1 MCIGISFSG
10 VRDIGITLF
19 VLSMQQKANI
29 SNSVVGQLSNF
40 TPKGSVINEF
50 KRMKSVNEDVLREY
64 QQNKE
69 KGNLVSYS
77 NKAEDDMER
86 HKFEDFV
93 EDRANKETK
102 MLIEEMK
109 KNGISSIDELYQQNY
124 PNYMSHIKKCISKI
138 ESKIDQSN
146 VNADVSNI
154 NTLRK
159 LGDIIKKMVQGSKKL
174 VEDMFKYGGKKLIK
188 GTNLLGVQSQFLGAF
203 ALVLFPIVAIMAG
216 EPGTGA
222 RIALSMIGFIIAG
235 RIAQMTTEISADKFD
250 IRVMSNRPI

>member
-1 MCIGISFSG
+1 M
-10 VRDIGITLF
+10 
-19 VLSMQQKANI
+19 QKANI
-29 SNSVVGQLSNF
+29 SNSVVSELSNF

-50 KRMKSVNEDVLREY
+50 KRMKSVNEDILREY
-64 QQNKE
+64 KQNKDN
-69 KGNLVSYS
+69 GNLVSFS
-77 NKAEDDMER
+77 NDTKDNMEVDT

-109 KNGISSIDELYQQNY
+109 KSGISSIDELYQQNY

-154 NTLRK
+154 NTLSK
-159 LGDIIKKMVQGSKKL
+159 LGDIIKKMIQGSKKS
-174 VEDMFKYGGKKLIK
+174 VEDMFKYGGKKLIQV
-188 GTNLLGVQSQFLGAF
+188 TNLLSVQTQFLGAL

-216 EPGTGA
+216 VPGSGA
-222 RIALSMIGFIIAG
+222 KVALTMIGLIIAG
-235 RIAQMTTEISADKFD
+235 RIAQKTTEISADKFD
-250 IRVMSNRPI
+250 IRVMSNGPI